1 MKKLKIAESFDSET
15 TPQGGGRYNIRIIQ
29 PCVGSSGIYIAENLA
44 KSVELFTAGTQM
56 YLDHPTLTEDY
67 ERPERSVRDL
77 AAKFTT
83 DAYVGEDG
91 SLYTEIY
98 VYPSFDQVIRE
109 KWEDIGVSINAWTY
123 GSIDPNGVVPPFDG
137 VESVDFVTK
146 AGAGGA
152 ILELLESARSM
163 SEAEREEKT
172 KETELDEAKFDEF
185 AKSAA
190 DNFKS
195 LREAVD
201 DGLKKLAEIIQ
212 TAAEEPSVKSEET
225 KTETDTITLADAM
238 KTAEAIAE
246 AGLPEVAKD
255 RVIKAIESGVEPKE
269 AIDTE
274 LKYMDSIRE
283 SVNLTPDKDVETIQ
297 EAAPVRSFV
306 TTRKVK

>member
-15 TPQGGGRYNIRIIQ
+15 TSQGGGRYNIRIIQ

-44 KSVELFTAGTQM
+44 KSVHLFAAGTQM

-185 AKSAA
+185 AKSTA

-195 LREAVD
+195 LRESVD
-201 DGLKKLAEIIQ
+201 DALKKLSEIIQ
-212 TAAEEPSVKSEET
+212 AAAEETGV
-225 KTETDTITLADAM
+225 KTEEDEANAVTLADAV

-255 RVIKAIESGVEPKE
+255 RVIKAVESGVELKE

>member
-44 KSVELFTAGTQM
+44 KSVHLFTAGTQM

-185 AKSAA
+185 AKSTA
-190 DNFKS
+190 DNFKG
-195 LREAVD
+195 LRESVD
-201 DGLKKLAEIIQ
+201 DALKKISEIIQ
-212 TAAEEPSVKSEET
+212 TAAEET
-225 KTETDTITLADAM
+225 GDKTEDAEANAVTLADAM

-255 RVIKAIESGVEPKE
+255 RVIKAVESGVELKE

-283 SVNLTPDKDVETIQ
+283 SVNLTPDKDVETIH

>member
-15 TPQGGGRYNIRIIQ
+15 TSQGGGRYNIRIIQ
-29 PCVGSSGIYIAENLA
+29 PGVGSSGIYTTENLA

-109 KWEDIGVSINAWTY
+109 KWEDIGISINAWAY

-146 AGAGGA
+146 AGAGGT

-185 AKSAA
+185 AKSTA
-190 DNFKS
+190 DNFKG
-195 LREAVD
+195 LRESVD
-201 DGLKKLAEIIQ
+201 DALKKLSEIIQ
-212 TAAEEPSVKSEET
+212 TAAEETGVK
-225 KTETDTITLADAM
+225 TDEAESNAVTLADAV

-255 RVIKAIESGVEPKE
+255 RVIKAVESGVELKE

>member
-15 TPQGGGRYNIRIIQ
+15 TSHGGGRYNIRIIQ

-44 KSVELFTAGTQM
+44 KSVHLFAAGTQM

-109 KWEDIGVSINAWTY
+109 KWGDIGVSINAWTY

-185 AKSAA
+185 AKSTA

-195 LREAVD
+195 LRESVD
-201 DGLKKLAEIIQ
+201 DALKKLSEIIHA
-212 TAAEEPSVKSEET
+212 AAEETSVKSEEI
-225 KTETDTITLADAM
+225 EANAVTLADAV

-255 RVIKAIESGVEPKE
+255 RVIKAIESGVELKE

>member
-15 TPQGGGRYNIRIIQ
+15 TSQGGGRYNIRIIQ
-29 PCVGSSGIYIAENLA
+29 PGVGSSGIYIAENLA

-109 KWEDIGVSINAWTY
+109 KWEDIGISINAWAY

-212 TAAEEPSVKSEET
+212 TAAEETGVK
-225 KTETDTITLADAM
+225 TDEAEANAVTLADAV

-255 RVIKAIESGVEPKE
+255 RVIKAVESGVELKE

>member
-44 KSVELFTAGTQM
+44 KSVELFAAGTQM

-185 AKSAA
+185 AKSTA
-190 DNFKS
+190 DNFKG
-195 LREAVD
+195 LRESVD
-201 DGLKKLAEIIQ
+201 DALKKLSEIIQ
-212 TAAEEPSVKSEET
+212 TAAEET
-225 KTETDTITLADAM
+225 GDKTEEAEANAVTLADAM

-255 RVIKAIESGVEPKE
+255 RVIKAVEAGVELKE